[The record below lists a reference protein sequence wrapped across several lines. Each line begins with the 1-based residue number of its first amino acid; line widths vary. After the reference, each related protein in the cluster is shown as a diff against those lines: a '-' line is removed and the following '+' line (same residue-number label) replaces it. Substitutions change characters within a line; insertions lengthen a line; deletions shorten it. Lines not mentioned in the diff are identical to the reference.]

1 MSLLRKIAFAAGL
14 ALVLAAPVARAEDAE
29 QPTADERLLI
39 VNGNTDQVIY
49 DDGYNDLFCVTRVHV
64 VGYNAWGHRVYRRS
78 MRCR

>member
-1 MSLLRKIAFAAGL
+1 MSLLSKIAFAAGL
-14 ALVLAAPVARAEDAE
+14 AVVLAAPVARAEDAV

-64 VGYNAWGHRVYRRS
+64 VGYNYWGHRIYRRS